1 MTDACRTQME
11 RGSRKISVS
20 QSISYLLWIKNKWI
34 SVAPNTMFLE
44 LGTLIN
50 KFLNYCLATSALEA
64 ANLPVA
70 PILLLLV
77 LFITQD
83 NQFWESWTSSSF
95 HQTTICMHF
104 IIITTFQ
111 VALKIYFNS
120 TVTLLALLKFHKCT
134 KII

>member
-50 KFLNYCLATSALEA
+50 KLLNYCLATSALEA